1 MTDIVEQD
9 KCICVRVREM
19 DSARA
24 CVGVVCSRASNWRAH
39 ERVKRARVRDEAC
52 EWAFLRASS
61 RDSEEDKCFEIKIK
75 SC

>member
-9 KCICVRVREM
+9 KCICVRVREI

-24 CVGVVCSRASNWRAH
+24 CVGVVCARASNWRAH

-52 EWAFLRASS
+52 E
-61 RDSEEDKCFEIKIK
+61 
-75 SC
+75 